1 MNTPYHTWGLQ
12 KILKRKN
19 NKTAT
24 LNLFIYIE
32 IGIPIMLNFPAV
44 CNLHNFHLHSQFVFL
59 YLSIGAVRD
68 ENLCNPLVP

>member
-12 KILKRKN
+12 KILKQKN

-44 CNLHNFHLHSQFVFL
+44 CNLHNFHLFLDKL